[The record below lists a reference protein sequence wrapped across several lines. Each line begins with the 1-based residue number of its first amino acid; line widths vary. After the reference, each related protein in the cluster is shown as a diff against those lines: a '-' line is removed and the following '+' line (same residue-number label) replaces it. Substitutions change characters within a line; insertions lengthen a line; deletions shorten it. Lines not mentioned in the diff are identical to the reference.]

1 MRRTPIE
8 LAAIASAAVPG
19 LSPVAASYEPD
30 DAVDF
35 DSALLIDGDRK
46 RWRVRAPK
54 HVEASTRLETELLVL
69 RAFTPAIRAELPFL
83 LPTVA
88 GTVRIGELTTFVYSH
103 MAGRVTGLDALASGG
118 TATAKEVGA
127 AMAAVH
133 DLPVGLVQQADLPSY
148 TANEFRQRRLNELD
162 QAATTG
168 KIPAAVLRRWEHALE
183 DIALWRFNPCV
194 VHGDMHEDN
203 ILFDDGRLTAITG
216 WTDLRIGDPADD
228 FAWLIAMADQSFAD
242 SVQESYSAAR
252 TGALDRHLLRR
263 AALSAEFA
271 LAQWLVRG
279 VAAGDP
285 AMIAEAEDML
295 HTLEQDIAEHG
306 GQPISIEAPVVPVST
321 PAVTIG
327 SVADPTPTSDS
338 AGDAGEA
345 EDPGT
350 AQVPGSEPKV
360 AVETIPDE
368 PSDAAA
374 TGSADSADSGHP
386 DNTETTALKTVS
398 HTA

>member
-168 KIPAAVLRRWEHALE
+168 KIPAALLRRWEHALE

-327 SVADPTPTSDS
+327 SVADPTLTSDS

>member
-168 KIPAAVLRRWEHALE
+168 KIPAALLRRWEHALE

-374 TGSADSADSGHP
+374 TGLADSADSGHP

>member
-168 KIPAAVLRRWEHALE
+168 KIPAALLRRWEHALE